1 MFDFSN
7 YSGKSKYYDN
17 SNVLVVGKMIYKM
30 GGVVIE
36 EFFRLRPKMYSIL
49 KRDPKEFKIT
59 KLLNNNVVAKIRHNE
74 YKYFLL
80 NIKYLRSSMNRIK
93 E

>member
-7 YSGKSKYYDN
+7 YSGKSKHYDN
-17 SNVLVVGKMIYKM
+17 SNVLVAGKMIYKM

-36 EFFRLRPKMYSIL
+36 EFFPLRPKMYSVL

-80 NIKYLRSSMNRIK
+80 NIKYLRSSMNRTEK
-93 E
+93 